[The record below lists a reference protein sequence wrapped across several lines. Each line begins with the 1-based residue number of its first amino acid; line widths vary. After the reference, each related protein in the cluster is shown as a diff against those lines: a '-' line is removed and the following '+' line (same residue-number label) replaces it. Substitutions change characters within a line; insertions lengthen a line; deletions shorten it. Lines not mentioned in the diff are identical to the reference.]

1 MSPSAFRFRLRLSSS
16 LSSHSYLILSFPFIL
31 LSINHPSIILRLIV
45 FLYYLYAMALT
56 VPLIVSRETY
66 QADRCKDIGYKKPPD

>member
-1 MSPSAFRFRLRLSSS
+1 MSPSAFRFRLRLSPS

-31 LSINHPSIILRLIV
+31 SSINHPSIILRLID
-45 FLYYLYAMALT
+45 FLYCFYAIAPT

-66 QADRCKDIGYKKPPD
+66 QADRRKDIGYKKAA